1 MNSNVKSEIPSTLE
15 KHREFHELAN
25 DADWAGDFHTANL
38 FRRIADTYLKRH
50 LSGDIYD
57 PPF

>member
-1 MNSNVKSEIPSTLE
+1 MNSSPPNRIPSTLE

-25 DADWAGDFHTANL
+25 EADWAGDFSTANL
-38 FRRIADTYLKRH
+38 FRRIASTYMKRH
-50 LSGDIYD
+50 LAGDLFD

>member
-1 MNSNVKSEIPSTLE
+1 MNPTPYKIPTTLE

-38 FRRIADTYLKRH
+38 FRRIASDYLTRH
-50 LSGDIYD
+50 MRGDLFD